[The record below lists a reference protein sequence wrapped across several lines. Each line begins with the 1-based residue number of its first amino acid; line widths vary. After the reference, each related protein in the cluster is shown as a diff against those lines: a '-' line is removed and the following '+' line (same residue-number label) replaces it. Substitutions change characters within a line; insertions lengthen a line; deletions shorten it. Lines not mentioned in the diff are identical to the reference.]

1 MRVAVVGHVEW
12 AEFARV
18 EAVPEPGAIVQAL
31 EDWEEPAGG
40 GAVAAVQLA
49 RLAGECLFLTALGDD
64 DLGHRAK
71 RELEALGVRVEAA
84 WRSEPQRR
92 AFVHVDAGAERTIT
106 VIGQRLGPQADDPL
120 PWAELDGADAVYLT
134 AGDPGA
140 VRAARAARRLV
151 STVRAVDSLAMAG
164 VEIDVLVSSAEDEGE
179 RYTPGEVEPPPRF
192 VARTSGAAG
201 GVLEAADDAGSEWAA
216 PPLPGVAVDAYGA
229 GDSFA
234 AGLTFGLAQGRSAEE
249 AAALGA
255 RCGAA
260 AVTGRGPYAGQI
272 REAPCT

>member
-18 EAVPEPGAIVQAL
+18 DRVPEPGEIVQARAG
-31 EDWEEPAGG
+31 WEEPGGG

-64 DLGHRAK
+64 ELGRRAK

-84 WRSEPQRR
+84 WRSGPQRR
-92 AFVHVDAGAERTIT
+92 AFVHVDADAERTIT
-106 VIGQRLGPQADDPL
+106 TIGKRLGPRGDDPL
-120 PWAELDGADAVYLT
+120 PWSELDGVDAVYLT
-134 AGDPGA
+134 AGDPEA
-140 VRAARAARRLV
+140 VLAARAARRVV
-151 STVRAVDSLAMAG
+151 STVRTVDSLADAG
-164 VEIDVLVSSAEDEGE
+164 VQIDVLVSSAEDEGE
-179 RYTPGEVEPPPRF
+179 RYAPGDIATPPRF
-192 VARTSGAAG
+192 VARTAGAAG
-201 GVLEAADDAGSEWAA
+201 GVLETADGARSAWAA
-216 PPLPGVAVDAYGA
+216 PPLPGPAIDAYGA

-260 AVTGRGPYAGQI
+260 CVTGRGPYAGQL
-272 REAPCT
+272 RDAG